1 MNKTKKK
8 KITKVSN
15 DTSAILIV
23 AAMILVVAIGI
34 GSIIFGKIN
43 KNDNDDKKTT
53 NSDIVDDLP
62 ENFKKNI
69 RRWLFR

>member
-62 ENFKKNI
+62 ENFK
-69 RRWLFR
+69 

>member
-23 AAMILVVAIGI
+23 AAMILVIAIGI

-62 ENFKKNI
+62 ENFK
-69 RRWLFR
+69 

>member
-23 AAMILVVAIGI
+23 AAMILV
-34 GSIIFGKIN
+34 
-43 KNDNDDKKTT
+43 
-53 NSDIVDDLP
+53 DDLP
-62 ENFKKNI
+62 ENFK
-69 RRWLFR
+69 